1 MQVAVALAT
10 SRRAGLYVSAGVHE
24 FESVEVRERDRLIVA
39 GSSPPGA
46 QAQRVTVPIDR
57 AYARFAAASAR
68 ALAEQEA
75 MRDEVLPSRTGPL
88 RHRAA

>member
-1 MQVAVALAT
+1 MHHAWVRTQHRHGLPLDKDI
-10 SRRAGLYVSAGVHE
+10 SFNFPRRC
-24 FESVEVRERDRLIVA
+24 RLIVA

-75 MRDEVLPSRTGPL
+75 MRDEVPPPRPRPL
-88 RHRAA
+88 RQRAA